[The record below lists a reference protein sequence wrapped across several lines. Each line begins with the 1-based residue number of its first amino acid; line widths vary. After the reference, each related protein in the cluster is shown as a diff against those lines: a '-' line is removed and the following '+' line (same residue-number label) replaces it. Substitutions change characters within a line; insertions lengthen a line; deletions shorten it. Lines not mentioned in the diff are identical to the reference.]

1 MSKLTKPQIR
11 EHEQAIRLIER
22 GNLSHDETLF
32 VFENYR
38 EDAECINS
46 KYGAFFTP
54 FGLANDFTLQI
65 PYQYERSIK
74 IVDLCAGIGVLSY
87 AASLETCNRCL
98 VDITCVEINPKY
110 VEIGRKLL
118 PQATW
123 ICGDAL
129 DPQLLNGLG
138 RFDFAMAN
146 PPFGNIKSD
155 FRKAY
160 SSGKF
165 EYMIIEAAS
174 RIANEGA
181 FIIPQMSAPFRYSG
195 TYNHVWLEEG
205 NARRF
210 ENKTGIELEFNVG
223 IDTATYKKDRHGVAP
238 ICEIVCCD
246 FEKAQPQLSII

>member
-1 MSKLTKPQIR
+1 MSKLTKPQIKK
-11 EHEQAIRLIER
+11 HEQARRLIDR
-22 GNLSHDETLF
+22 GNLSHEETLF
-32 VFENYR
+32 VFENYM

-46 KYGAFFTP
+46 KHGAFFTP

-65 PYQYERSIK
+65 PYKYEKKIK
-74 IVDLCAGIGVLSY
+74 IIDLCAGIGVLSY
-87 AASLETCNRCL
+87 AASLDTCN
-98 VDITCVEINPKY
+98 IICVEINPDY
-110 VEIGRKLL
+110 VEVGRKLL

-129 DPQLLNGLG
+129 DPHLLDSLG
-138 RFDFAMAN
+138 HFDFAMAN

-155 FRKAY
+155 YRKAY

-174 RIANEGA
+174 RIADKGA

-195 TYNHVWLEEG
+195 TPNHVWLEEG
-205 NARRF
+205 SARRF

-223 IDTATYKKDRHGVAP
+223 IDTTTYKEDWHGVTP
-238 ICEIVCCD
+238 LCEIVCCD
-246 FEKAQPQLSII
+246 FEKHNHNH